1 MLSLM
6 LALTKRQREIL
17 AFLRSYL
24 EEHGCSPTLE
34 EIADHFGLASLNGV
48 YKHLQLLEER
58 GAIKRL
64 SNRARSIQLID
75 EEGRG
80 ESTLP
85 LLGTVAAGRPIE
97 AISTPEEIPVPG
109 TFLTGKH
116 NFVLRVSGDSMI
128 DEQIR
133 DGDFVIVEKRE
144 RAENGEMV
152 VALIDNE
159 ETTLKKFYREGRTIR
174 LQPANALL
182 SPIYVDEEKIRIQ
195 GVVVG
200 LIRRYKP

>member
-1 MLSLM
+1 M
-6 LALTKRQREIL
+6 LALTRRQREIL
-17 AFLRSYL
+17 EFLRSYL
-24 EEHGCSPTLE
+24 DEHGYSPTLE
-34 EIADHFGLASLNGV
+34 EIAEHFGLASLNGV

-58 GAIKRL
+58 GAIRRL
-64 SNRARSIQLID
+64 SNRARSIQVID
-75 EEGRG
+75 EHQGG
-80 ESTLP
+80 EPTLP
-85 LLGTVAAGRPIE
+85 LLGRVAAGKPIE
-97 AISTPEEIPVPG
+97 AVSNPEEIPVPH
-109 TFLTGKH
+109 TFLTGKN
-116 NFVLRVSGDSMI
+116 NFVLQVSGDSMI
-128 DEQIR
+128 EEQIR

-144 RAENGEMV
+144 WAENGELV

-182 SPIYVDEEKIRIQ
+182 SPIYVDEEKVRIQ